1 MIILEDKEQKIILHI
16 LMLLHSDFHFWN
28 SAEEIDYDKK
38 AYDELLKLQERL
50 NSWSGNNFSLDEIL
64 KALSHF
70 DI

>member
-16 LMLLHSDFHFWN
+16 LSNLHSDFHFWN
-28 SAEEIDYDKK
+28 NAEEIDYDKQ

-50 NSWSGNNFSLDEIL
+50 NSWNGNNFSLDEIL

-70 DI
+70 NI